1 MGRRPASERLR
12 ALEQE
17 RQALEARIA
26 RARAQAGSVERQRL
40 SRQRFVLGAALLP
53 LLAEESADGEALRRL
68 VSQRASS
75 PADRRLLGLEDGE
88 DDDPPVAMMDDD

>member
-26 RARAQAGSVERQRL
+26 RARAQARSVERQRL
-40 SRQRFVLGAALLP
+40 SRQRFVLGAVLLP
-53 LLAEESADGEALRRL
+53 LLGEESADGEALRRL
-68 VSQRASS
+68 VRQRASS
-75 PADRRLLGLEDGE
+75 PADRRLLGLGDGE
-88 DDDPPVAMMDDD
+88 DDAPVAMIEDD